1 MFEAPLPAVIAHR
14 GACEVAPENT
24 LAAIRASKAMGASW
38 VEIDAMLTKDGL
50 CVVHHDNQLE
60 RCTNGIG
67 LLRDHDFS
75 ELSLLDAGSKFSAE
89 FAEERI
95 PLLTEVV
102 NACSELDLGINIE
115 VKHANDDAVKPPCE
129 EEIAIERA
137 LAQAVCEVLGS
148 LEVDRQRVL
157 ISSFSIHALEVCLQ
171 LLPHINRSYLVEGLP
186 EDWKSVIDRFQCCSL
201 NIWHEHE
208 DYTRETVERLTKQV
222 PVYAYTVNCPIRSAE
237 LKAWGVRGVF
247 SDCANKVFPAFNDL
261 QK

>member
-1 MFEAPLPAVIAHR
+1 M
-14 GACEVAPENT
+14 
-24 LAAIRASKAMGASW
+24 LA
-38 VEIDAMLTKDGL
+38 
-50 CVVHHDNQLE
+50 
-60 RCTNGIG
+60 
-67 LLRDHDFS
+67 
-75 ELSLLDAGSKFSAE
+75 LSL
-89 FAEERI
+89 I
-95 PLLTEVV
+95 W
-102 NACSELDLGINIE
+102 